1 MWGILVKPVEPGQ
14 GAGCHYYFALMGS
27 QFFYCSD
34 GMEGALFKVPIYI
47 YLAPMLH
54 YQQTILGEEMHLL
67 ITLWLALWLLIIL

>member
-1 MWGILVKPVEPGQ
+1 MCGILVKPVEPGQ

-47 YLAPMLH
+47 PGTHATPPANN
-54 YQQTILGEEMHLL
+54 LG
-67 ITLWLALWLLIIL
+67 